1 MISIK
6 LSGIAILNINGADY
20 CSVINVISKRD
31 YYRKRI
37 IIETK
42 TNYNKFFV
50 THKMGK
56 KVITFGYDEVEK
68 IKFYQNKNPILI
80 NDVEISK
87 IVVSDKVPFG
97 KRGFKTFI
105 WYEDGKK
112 ARPLCVMLPKMSA
125 YRRDFDETRYMSFLM
140 KNDELLKNIM
150 NFGTK
155 STSLLKKD
163 LVVSLYTII
172 NK

>member
-1 MISIK
+1 MMKLKRSNFIK
-6 LSGIAILNINGADY
+6 
-20 CSVINVISKRD
+20 
-31 YYRKRI
+31 
-37 IIETK
+37 T
-42 TNYNKFFV
+42 
-50 THKMGK
+50 
-56 KVITFGYDEVEK
+56 
-68 IKFYQNKNPILI
+68 
-80 NDVEISK
+80 
-87 IVVSDKVPFG
+87 VSDRVPFG

-105 WYEDGKK
+105 WHEDGKK

-172 NK
+172 NI